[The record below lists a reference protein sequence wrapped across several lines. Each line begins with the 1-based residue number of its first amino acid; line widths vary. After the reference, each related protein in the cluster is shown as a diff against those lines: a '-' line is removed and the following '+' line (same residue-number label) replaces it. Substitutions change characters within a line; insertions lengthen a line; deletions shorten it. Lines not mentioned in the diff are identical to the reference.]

1 VPTSALRQKLS
12 DEKYIRTSIADRNL
26 QHLSKFIT
34 RKLQEEVNK
43 ETPQYVVGAFG
54 PIKARISCHIQNPTQ
69 GGQVQIWFSS

>member
-1 VPTSALRQKLS
+1 MPTSALRQKLS

-43 ETPQYVVGAFG
+43 ETPQYFVGAFG
-54 PIKARISCHIQNPTQ
+54 PLNVRTTCQ
-69 GGQVQIWFSS
+69 